1 MNLPQDIVLLSAF
14 LGGSEAGLQFSH
26 FVFAMI
32 AALQFHA
39 TFDHCI
45 ALKLSRG
52 RESTMM
58 RFYEEAGWLLA
69 VSC

>member
-32 AALQFHA
+32 TAFQFHA
-39 TFDHCI
+39 ALDHWNF
-45 ALKLSRG
+45 LKLPSQ
-52 RESTMM
+52 TDQQQ
-58 RFYEEAGWLLA
+58 
-69 VSC
+69 